1 MANSSHYVANN
12 NEKWH
17 KSTAGCLQVCN
28 VILILLGLVAIGLVA
43 TQFSR
48 IGLDNY
54 RQIDLRILGYFHCL
68 VGLVGIY
75 CVTGNHG
82 SVVLKSL
89 YVISLV
95 ISIST
100 AVFYAVTTY
109 RVITSYRELSQLERM
124 RGFVGNTIGL
134 GDSER
139 YPWKIL
145 VSSVMIALSILTA
158 LTDIIALFMLEKL
171 VIVENP
177 WQPAAQED
185 RQKAKRKTTQLTFV
199 AFVKL
204 ILGLCTIALAA
215 FLEYEH
221 QLLGGRD
228 DYIKIGLDHMAALFA
243 VASAMVDLYAVFN
256 RLNDSLNLKVSI
268 ALSLVTAVWC
278 LKSVDNNIFPYYK
291 VDITAYR
298 ISSSLNNPFTAIT
311 ARNYPQVV
319 IVIVHGVLL
328 ALLAILFFLSAIT
341 ALISTSCLRRG
352 YSASQ
357 TSNSYH
363 QKYNLQGR
371 FISIA
376 HVFWT
381 FCLLILV
388 VLGMCDLPWNG
399 DYVGGD
405 LLWIAILAFSTA
417 VLWSSHQKTRHL
429 LKFLLNIISFS
440 IAAEKAFVTIN
451 LIYQSAA
458 YPTYTN
464 ENVTDRKTYVGQII
478 LHSVQCVVLFG
489 EAITALYGSVIYGK
503 EVAAQSSRNKYS
515 SAVNL
520 CFSMGT
526 IFYGAVMTA
535 SYLLFEF
542 GKWRYSE
549 VPLEVPFYR
558 LGNGPLA
565 VVVFLIQ
572 IISSFSSQFFVA
584 STILQVIVASLALF
598 VISSAMTN
606 VYYIQIIMR
615 LRETI
620 GLSGSERAVLI
631 VALVLASVAVIA
643 CIVATA
649 AGIFYSL
656 RTLYILHHR
665 RGRPE
670 PPMEVSHGVVPTD
683 QPYYGVGMLSTDGTT
698 DSYPFRNPAVHQIA
712 IKPVEEQTLYW
723 SADDNPYIYKS
734 TKRFYEQSQPIDSG
748 YPSSYASP
756 TKYIYDRR
764 GYYYDDQ
771 SNGEAEST
779 QSPAERS
786 ARQRETRSAHTRIAH
801 VFPEKICKK
810 NIGFK

>member
-1 MANSSHYVANN
+1 MANSTHYVANN

-28 VILILLGLVAIGLVA
+28 VILILLGFVAIGLVA

-171 VIVENP
+171 VIVEKP

-204 ILGLCTIALAA
+204 ILGLCTIGLAA

-328 ALLAILFFLSAIT
+328 ALLAVLFFLSAIT
-341 ALISTSCLRRG
+341 ALISSSCLRRG
-352 YSASQ
+352 YSASE

-371 FISIA
+371 FVSIA

-405 LLWIAILAFSTA
+405 LLWIAILVFSTA
-417 VLWSSHQKTRHL
+417 VLWSSNQKTRHL

-440 IAAEKAFVTIN
+440 IAVEKAFVTIN

-489 EAITALYGSVIYGK
+489 EAITA
-503 EVAAQSSRNKYS
+503 
-515 SAVNL
+515 VNL
-520 CFSMGT
+520 CFSLGT

-549 VPLEVPFYR
+549 VPLEVPFFR

-572 IISSFSSQFFVA
+572 IVSSFSSQFFVA

-670 PPMEVSHGVVPTD
+670 PPMEVSHSVVPTD
-683 QPYYGVGMLSTDGTT
+683 QPYYGIGMLSTDGTT

-734 TKRFYEQSQPIDSG
+734 TKRFYDQPHPIDSG
-748 YPSSYASP
+748 YPSPYASP
-756 TKYIYDRR
+756 TKYIYDGR

-771 SNGEAEST
+771 SNGEGGST

-810 NIGFK
+810 IMPFSDYL